1 MPGRDGVSTLRS
13 TATEDGSP
21 QRSGLPSG
29 QKMAWTLPTKSSRQ
43 KPWVILVL
51 LPVFLIAGCGSGNS
65 PGGTSS
71 ASPAIE
77 SAKTPSP
84 AVTTFDLAGEPFDPF
99 AAADAKVIVFIFV
112 NTDCPISNRYA
123 PEIRRVSERFA
134 RSGVRFWLVYA
145 DPDTSP
151 EAIRKHLQE
160 YQLPPE
166 ALRDPQHGL
175 VRFSQA
181 HVTPEAAVFLP
192 DRRLVYHGRI
202 DNRYAD
208 LGKERPEA
216 TQHDLENVLEA
227 IVQGKPVPYGT
238 ARAVGCYISDAK

>member
-1 MPGRDGVSTLRS
+1 
-13 TATEDGSP
+13 
-21 QRSGLPSG
+21 
-29 QKMAWTLPTKSSRQ
+29 
-43 KPWVILVL
+43 
-51 LPVFLIAGCGSGNS
+51 
-65 PGGTSS
+65 
-71 ASPAIE
+71 
-77 SAKTPSP
+77 
-84 AVTTFDLAGEPFDPF
+84 VTVFDLAGQPFDPF
-99 AAADAKVIVFIFV
+99 APADAKVIVFIFV

-151 EAIRKHLQE
+151 DAIRKHLQD

-175 VRFSQA
+175 VRLSQA

-192 DRRLVYHGRI
+192 GRRLVYHGRI

-216 TQHDLENVLEA
+216 TQHDLEDVLEA
-227 IVQGKPVPYGT
+227 LVQGKPVPYPT
-238 ARAVGCYISDAK
+238 ARAVGCYISDTK

>member
-1 MPGRDGVSTLRS
+1 MPGLDGVSPRRS
-13 TATEDGSP
+13 WFP
-21 QRSGLPSG
+21 CG
-29 QKMAWTLPTKSSRQ
+29 QKVAWTLLTKASRR
-43 KPWVILVL
+43 KPWAILVL
-51 LPVFLIAGCGSGNS
+51 LPAFFISGCGSGNS

-71 ASPAIE
+71 APPATE
-77 SAKTPSP
+77 SAKASSP
-84 AVTTFDLAGEPFDPF
+84 AVTVFDLAGQPFDPF
-99 AAADAKVIVFIFV
+99 APADAKVIVFIFV

-151 EAIRKHLQE
+151 DAIRKHLQD

-175 VRFSQA
+175 VRLSHA

-192 DRRLVYHGRI
+192 GRRLVYHGRI

-227 IVQGKPVPYGT
+227 VVQGKPVLYPS